1 MPKTTEQSIYDRLS
15 AIPQVGLAAVKEL
28 LWTDLNY
35 DYANAPISARSWPEG
50 TQNLL
55 AGDPLLLAQH
65 GDFHVIHTPLA
76 AGLTVTAERQVV
88 THLLPN
94 HPYALFL
101 FSDPGEQQWHIVN
114 VKLGRT
120 EESAGAPAVAQR
132 ILRRIAV
139 GPGEQLRTAAERL
152 ALLDI
157 AAIVEAVG
165 QPLPLSPLVI
175 QEQHDRAFDVEAVTK
190 GFFADYERIF
200 RQTEARIAGLSAD
213 DEDVRRMFTQQFFNR
228 LLFIMFVERK
238 GWLSFSQPETGQKR
252 ADYLRALW
260 EAHTADV
267 ASAGSQSGGANF
279 YRDRLKVLFF
289 AGLNNPGSVDYLTP
303 FPKGFV
309 QQYIGD
315 VPYLNGG
322 LFEKDALD
330 EREDVLAP
338 DAVFPTILNDL
349 LYHYNF
355 TVTESTPLDVE
366 VAVDPEMLGKIFEKL
381 VTGRHES
388 GSYYTPKPEVAF
400 MCREALKGYLRDTC
414 PREIPEAIA
423 AFVDG
428 RDPSGFRAPERAL
441 EALKRVRVCD
451 LACGSGAYLLGM
463 LHELLELR
471 QALFAAHRLD
481 PRSTYD
487 RKLEIIQHNL
497 YGVDIDPFAVNIAR
511 LRLWLSLIV
520 DFAGEKPLPLPNLDF
535 KIEVGDSL
543 TAPAPGELQPD
554 LFRYRQVE
562 DYFRCKAQYM
572 TAHGW
577 EKRDLKARIA
587 GLQTEIAQWAS
598 ERGQEGFDW
607 AVQFAE
613 VFTPQQDA
621 DTVTGQMSHLVNA
634 TPGQMQL
641 TTSAAPGFDIIVAN
655 PPYVR
660 QELLGSAYKATLKK
674 RYPEVYTG
682 TADLYVYFYARALH
696 LLRQGGVASFITS
709 NKWLRAGYGEGL
721 RKHLNATA
729 TVHAII
735 DFGDLPLFEAIAYP
749 QIIVFQKSAP
759 PEGHTL
765 RALTVGDLSAVE
777 RLSEVVQAEAWE
789 QPRSSLRADGWAL
802 VRPVVLELMR
812 KLRKSGHSL
821 GEYVGG
827 RFYRGIVTGLNEAF
841 VVDAMI
847 AEKLSLLNP
856 KYSQVLRPWLRGR
869 DLGRWRT
876 SKCQVYLLYI
886 PWDFNIKDYPEVE
899 EYLLRYYDKLSQR
912 PEVREG
918 RYPWFALSRY
928 ASQYVDDF
936 SKPKIIYPHFNTSPN
951 FALED
956 QGAFS
961 NDKTY
966 IIPDGSLYLLGILNS
981 TVVDFFLH
989 QVCPSVQKGYMEF
1002 RTIYIEQ
1009 IPIADPPPDQRAAI
1023 EGLVRHLLDAR
1034 GQGPQVAAWE
1044 AELNALVYQVYGL
1057 TAEEIRVVEGE
1068 HHG

>member
-1 MPKTTEQSIYDRLS
+1 M
-15 AIPQVGLAAVKEL
+15 
-28 LWTDLNY
+28 
-35 DYANAPISARSWPEG
+35 
-50 TQNLL
+50 
-55 AGDPLLLAQH
+55 
-65 GDFHVIHTPLA
+65 
-76 AGLTVTAERQVV
+76 TAERQVV

-101 FSDPGEQQWHIVN
+101 FSDPGERQWHGVN

-120 EESAGAPAVAQR
+120 EESAGVPAVAQR

-157 AAIVEAVG
+157 AALAAAVG

-190 GFFADYERIF
+190 GFFADYEHIF

-238 GWLSFSQPETGQKR
+238 GWLSFSQTATNQPR

-260 EAHTADV
+260 EAHTAECGDRH
-267 ASAGSQSGGANF
+267 SEERRDRHSEERSDEESNF

-330 EREDVLAP
+330 EREDVSVP
-338 DAVFPTILNDL
+338 DAVFPTILDGL
-349 LYHYNF
+349 LYRYNF

-400 MCREALKGYLRDTC
+400 MCREALKGYLRDTRSRDTC
-414 PREIPEAIA
+414 PRETPEAIA
-423 AFVDG
+423 AFVDE
-428 RDPSGFRAPERAL
+428 RDPSGFRAPERVL

-471 QALFAAHRLD
+471 QALFVSHRLD
-481 PRSTYD
+481 ARSTYD

-520 DFAGEKPLPLPNLDF
+520 NFEGDTPPPLPNLDF

-554 LFRYRQVE
+554 LFRYQQVE

-572 TAHGW
+572 TAHGPQ
-577 EKRDLKARIA
+577 KRDLKAQIA
-587 GLQTEIAQWAS
+587 RLQAEIGQWAS

-613 VFTPQQDA
+613 VFSPPSIPPGGGEESGLR
-621 DTVTGQMSHLVNA
+621 VPSGGGEESGERGLHLPSSGNDLYLPPSGGDVR
-634 TPGQMQL
+634 GG
-641 TTSAAPGFDIIVAN
+641 GFDIVVAN

-660 QELLGSAYKATLKK
+660 QELLDSAYKATLKK

-721 RKHLNATA
+721 RKHLNAAA
-729 TVHAII
+729 TVNTII
-735 DFGDLPLFEAIAYP
+735 DFGDLPLFEASAYP

-765 RALTVGDLSAVE
+765 RVLTVNDISAVE

-789 QPRSSLRADGWAL
+789 QPRASLRADGWTL
-802 VRPVVLELMR
+802 VRPTILELMK
-812 KLRKSGHSL
+812 KLRKAGKPLAKYINGAIYYGIKTGYNQAFQITQEQRNALVSQDPRSAEIIRPWIRGRNVKRWYVEWP
-821 GEYVGG
+821 GEYLIFTRRGIDIDKYPSVREYLSRFKDRLMPGSQGG
-827 RFYRGIVTGLNEAF
+827 RKPGSYKWYEIQDTVAYYE
-841 VVDAMI
+841 
-847 AEKLSLLNP
+847 
-856 KYSQVLRPWLRGR
+856 
-869 DLGRWRT
+869 
-876 SKCQVYLLYI
+876 
-886 PWDFNIKDYPEVE
+886 DFDH
-899 EYLLRYYDKLSQR
+899 
-912 PEVREG
+912 
-918 RYPWFALSRY
+918 
-928 ASQYVDDF
+928 
-936 SKPKIIYPHFNTSPN
+936 PKIIYQEIATNQL
-951 FALED
+951 FAFAKEPLLLNNKC
-956 QGAFS
+956 FF
-961 NDKTY
+961 
-966 IIPDGSLYLLGILNS
+966 IPVDDFYLLALLNS
-981 TVVDFFLH
+981 TVVWFFLGNVVSKL
-989 QVCPSVQKGYMEF
+989 QNGAYAMQTPYV
-1002 RTIYIEQ
+1002 EQ
-1009 IPIADPPPDQRAAI
+1009 IPIPEPTPDQRAAI

-1057 TAEEIRVVEGE
+1057 TDEEIEVVEGE